1 MRNCRDRVTLY
12 FQWPRKG
19 WPQPPMSILLR
30 KGVRSKVLRA
40 DRREKH
46 RDNQIKSRAIYA
58 WENGMNLDSNQ
69 YHAIQLRIKAFSQK
83 SAKTRPRERLK
94 VQRGIQRSILS
105 SITRFLYFLLNVV
118 LFKELAVG
126 CLLNPWEQDLQYFYV
141 KLELRES
148 NYIWRAFP
156 TQRFFF
162 VPLLGKTEN
171 LTSVGS
177 DLGGHQEIRNKNN
190 RVYAFEKAVLSSKS

>member
-1 MRNCRDRVTLY
+1 M
-12 FQWPRKG
+12 
-19 WPQPPMSILLR
+19 
-30 KGVRSKVLRA
+30 
-40 DRREKH
+40 
-46 RDNQIKSRAIYA
+46 
-58 WENGMNLDSNQ
+58 
-69 YHAIQLRIKAFSQK
+69 
-83 SAKTRPRERLK
+83 
-94 VQRGIQRSILS
+94 QRGIQRSILS

-177 DLGGHQEIRNKNN
+177 DLGGH
-190 RVYAFEKAVLSSKS
+190 